1 MLSSTFLLC
10 SLFFLIYAYDGSS
23 QPKAMDSLSH
33 FRTASW
39 GAKRARTERYE
50 VQISN
55 IESSHVDVNPDKPCK
70 ICRPNCPHWN
80 SLSKKE
86 RNNESVKWYMKN
98 LTKEEKSVYRKKLN
112 ASRRQWYSTLSKE
125 HKGKIISR
133 ISDIRRIRRDNL
145 TTEERKEFYQ
155 KDVQSRQRKL
165 DKMGVEERTE
175 FLKSKNELATQ
186 TRKNRLASMSVEERR
201 KWYKKNKD
209 YSRKKSN
216 SQRSPK

>member
-1 MLSSTFLLC
+1 MLSLTILLC
-10 SLFFLIYAYDGSS
+10 SLFFLIYAYDESS
-23 QPKAMDSLSH
+23 QPKAIDSSSQV
-33 FRTASW
+33 RNASW

-50 VQISN
+50 VQIPN
-55 IESSHVDVNPDKPCK
+55 IESSHAYVNPKPCE

-98 LTKEEKSVYRKKLN
+98 LTKEEKLVYRKKHN

-133 ISDIRRIRRDNL
+133 ISDIRRNRRNNL
-145 TTEERKEFYQ
+145 TAEGRVESYQ
-155 KDVQSRQRKL
+155 KDRQSRQRKL
-165 DKMGVEERTE
+165 DKMSVEERTE
-175 FLKSKNELATQ
+175 FIRRKKELSAQ
-186 TRKNRLASMSVEERR
+186 TRKNRIASMSVEERR

-209 YSRKKSN
+209 YTRKKSN